1 MSLRKM
7 LVGLCAALCGVTA
20 WATRTVSLVSLDD
33 GQAHLAFSGEGP
45 TASLVFCYGATN
57 GGINPD
63 GWEHVTGAD
72 IVLSNQTEATIP
84 LPAGW
89 GDTVRK
95 GKFFLY
101 DGISKVPA
109 YVSDGL
115 VACWDA
121 WDNSA
126 KGTHD
131 AGNATNWVDSVG
143 GRVFTFVAG
152 ADGKVPTVGEK
163 SIASTGKSQATLD
176 AESSSLLLDNGTNT
190 VEAMIN
196 NHGHGYSLTG
206 TATSRVIWFVWAGRR
221 YFSRCNVIENTGI
234 SQTSEISTW
243 AAIYDQ
249 TAAGKAR
256 SVPQIACY
264 QNGVHKRGDSS
275 TYWDPG
281 ADQIVLG
288 YNAASAAYVASPA
301 FRSLRF
307 YNRALTEDEL
317 QLNAYVDRVRYVTGE
332 TTEKVASAVCFTSE
346 GRTILEVAVTSE
358 HGTVTGGGEY
368 AFGATVTLTA
378 TADPGAEFLY
388 WRGLP
393 PEVDASKATVSF
405 QAKFDL
411 SVTAVYRTSYKP
423 VTGEGR
429 TVAVTAVSKDG
440 QGVPVSATVAFG
452 ETSRTD
458 TLYVAYGIA
467 DAGDDISWWEHVEP
481 IRAIL
486 PGETSCEVPLPPGW
500 GETAQALRFFFRDGV
515 SVDSYVKE
523 HLVAQWEGGD
533 ATKDAWTDRI
543 GGRTF
548 ALSEATVDGRSV
560 SFTAASSSHGTLPS
574 TDSRQT
580 FEMASDRTIEACIDY
595 LSETQP
601 TGIAFAVPGNL
612 IFGSYAGDGAYFTAS
627 SAEKRYADDVTSP
640 VKRFSAVYDADTKLK
655 GVKIEGVEGTKT
667 GKSAAWNLYS
677 WTQTTQLGYVGS
689 ASDPSMACAF
699 YMLRLYDTALSD
711 LERAVNC
718 AVDGERLFGRAS
730 SGAWVSS
737 STPLTSREDVK
748 GTFTVTAEVFCGT
761 VSGTGTFEEGAEVTV
776 SVVMDEGCSFVRWTG
791 DVPSGV
797 DPTSPTITFVL
808 RGNVALTA
816 KVWTPWMTETDEEG
830 AVTALYNHDW
840 RFEASASG
848 SALTLSRLVSGAAE
862 TLDVSRVFADTGYT
876 VTGFGAL
883 LFSGRQNPKRIVHA
897 GDELT
902 SIGANAFTKAGIET
916 FEPEEIPSLAGIGG
930 SAFSQSS
937 LRGLRAP
944 NITSVGQ
951 YAFDT
956 ANQLTN
962 AVKDVIDFRLG
973 SYALQYTPL
982 MKGALVIERNGS
994 FGESTFWG
1002 TGITNF
1008 TVKAQVSRV
1017 ASYTFGE
1024 LAATAEIHWESKAPA
1039 EIGTQ
1044 GVFGRSAKPY
1054 TKLFAR
1060 RDLDGWR
1067 RLAAFTPVDEIDD
1080 AYKTPDYGWTPKSI
1094 GWIDTV
1100 YDSKHYRCWILDD
1113 RCGLMLLVR

>member
-1 MSLRKM
+1 M
-7 LVGLCAALCGVTA
+7 LIGLCAALCGVTA

-63 GWEHVTGAD
+63 GWEHVTGAG
-72 IVLSNQTEATIP
+72 IVLSNQTEATIQ

-101 DGISKVPA
+101 DGISKVPT

-163 SIASTGKSQATLD
+163 SITFTGKSQATLD

-288 YNAASAAYVASPA
+288 YNAASTTYVASPV

-317 QLNAYVDRVRYVTGE
+317 QLNAYIDRVRYVTGE
-332 TTEKVASAVCFTSE
+332 MTEKVASTVCFTSE
-346 GRTILEVAVTSE
+346 GRTVVEVAVTSE

-429 TVAVTAVSKDG
+429 TVEVTAVSKDG

-486 PGETSCEVPLPPGW
+486 PGETSCEIPLPPGW

-515 SVDSYVKE
+515 SVDSYVKKR
-523 HLVAQWEGGD
+523 LVAQWEGGD

-574 TDSRQT
+574 ADSRQT
-580 FEMASDRTIEACIDY
+580 FELASDRTIEACIDY

-612 IFGSYAGDGAYFTAS
+612 IFGSYAGYGAYFTAS
-627 SAEKRYADDVTSP
+627 SAEKTYADDVTSP

-667 GKSAAWNLYS
+667 GTSAAWNLYS

-689 ASDPSMACAF
+689 ASGPSMACAF